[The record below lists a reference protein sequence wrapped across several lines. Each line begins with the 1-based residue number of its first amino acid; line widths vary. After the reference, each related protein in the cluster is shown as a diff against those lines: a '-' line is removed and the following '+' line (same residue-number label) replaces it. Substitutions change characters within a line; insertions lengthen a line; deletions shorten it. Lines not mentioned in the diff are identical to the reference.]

1 MRRLSAAIDAQ
12 GPLADCPMLILCDDS
27 GFMSEELSNFLW
39 ATFTRSNP
47 SHDIYGVNSRVL
59 HKHWSC
65 DNVIIDARVKP
76 HQAPPLIPD
85 PEVQRNIE
93 RLFEQGGSLSSIR
106 K

>member
-1 MRRLSAAIDAQ
+1 
-12 GPLADCPMLILCDDS
+12 
-27 GFMSEELSNFLW
+27 
-39 ATFTRSNP
+39 
-47 SHDIYGVNSRVL
+47 VNSTVE

-85 PEVQRNIE
+85 PEVQKNIE
-93 RLFEQGGSLSSIR
+93 RVFVQGGSLGGIL